1 MREVQVRDE
10 RSFRSERS
18 QIGFYLSGLPHFYNL
33 AHQSIFPYH
42 IPMSQ
47 PLVSAIIVTIW
58 SPQDATK
65 CVQALLKQTIAQ
77 DIEILVLDNHS
88 EDDSIGTLRARFGTH
103 PQVRLFESN
112 RNRGYGAGNNY
123 AARSARGEY
132 LLIINPDNELEP
144 TGLERMVQTLREDPS
159 IGILA
164 PKLEY
169 PDGRIRESARAFPS
183 LLDVCIKRTFLQY
196 LFPGR
201 LRHYLQLDAPDVL
214 LRDTDWVVG
223 ACLFFRRDF
232 FNQLLGFDERFFLF
246 FEDIDLCRRCHL
258 KGKRVVYASSIVA
271 RDRKQRLSGGGFFSL
286 LLRKTGRV
294 HIASA
299 LKYFWKWRGE
309 GLRSLRS

>member
-1 MREVQVRDE
+1 
-10 RSFRSERS
+10 
-18 QIGFYLSGLPHFYNL
+18 
-33 AHQSIFPYH
+33 
-42 IPMSQ
+42 MSQ